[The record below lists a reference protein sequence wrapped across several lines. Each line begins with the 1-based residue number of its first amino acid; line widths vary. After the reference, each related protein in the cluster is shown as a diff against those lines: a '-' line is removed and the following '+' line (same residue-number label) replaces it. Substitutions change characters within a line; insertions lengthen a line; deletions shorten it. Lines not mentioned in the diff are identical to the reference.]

1 MLLSQVF
8 RNLYKYAPDQICT
21 DLSPYPGAHN
31 VNMLNTLIMVQNFL
45 ASVREFAHQFRKK

>member
-21 DLSPYPGAHN
+21 DLSPYPGVHN
-31 VNMLNTLIMVQNFL
+31 VNMLYTLIMVQNFL
-45 ASVREFAHQFRKK
+45 ASVREFAHQFRRK